1 MYLPAKYKMAAQL
14 LLSNEKLDFSLE
26 ECAEKYKPQE
36 EFLNNTR
43 LEGLQF
49 PLISKF

>member
-1 MYLPAKYKMAAQL
+1 MNLKAT
-14 LLSNEKLDFSLE
+14 SGWLE
-26 ECAEKYKPQE
+26 GPLNLWAEKYKPQE

-43 LEGLQF
+43 LKGLQF